1 MDIKAAK
8 KEIID
13 RIEKLSGAQTP
24 YNVFY
29 DWVETSA
36 LAIASATCMNSKVK
50 EGFEKRYMETIKK
63 DARYEKEFPILFG
76 ILTMMYEDEVF
87 DVLGDVFMS
96 SKFGNSITGQFFTPY
111 HLSRLCAEMAA
122 EQTIA
127 DCKDGLFMNEPSCGS
142 GGMIIATADV
152 LKKRGINYQKMMRV
166 VAQDLD
172 WRCVYM
178 TFISLSLLGIDAIVV
193 QGDTLRE
200 PFVPGKGDE
209 RHILRTPR
217 NAGMLI

>member
-29 DWVETSA
+29 DWVESSA
-36 LAIASATCMNSKVK
+36 LAIASATCMNPTVK
-50 EGFEKRYMETIKK
+50 AEMEKRYLDTIKK
-63 DARYEKEFPILFG
+63 DKRYRQEFPILFG
-76 ILTMMYEDEVF
+76 MLTLMYEEEVT

-111 HLSRLCAEMAA
+111 HVSRLCAEMAA
-122 EQTIA
+122 EKTLE
-127 DCKDGLFMNEPSCGS
+127 DHKDGLFMNEPSCGS
-142 GGMIIATADV
+142 GGLIIATADV
-152 LKKRGINYQKMMRV
+152 LKSRGINYQKKMKV

-178 TFISLSLLGIDAIVV
+178 TFISLSLLGIDAIVI

-200 PFVPGKGDE
+200 PFVPGMTE
-209 RHILRTPR
+209 SRHILRTPR